1 MSITLTIPEKK
12 PNKTLY
18 ERIVEEDG
26 IDLADV
32 DWDWCTFIDCPT
44 SWEEAKDGY
53 DKFTL
58 LCALNMIID
67 ENDCADVAA
76 FLWENRDI
84 FEPFFN
90 KKNRSGYR
98 PMDYE
103 DISPDEDGGFYEA
116 YMVPMENLICG
127 NYSDKDYQEL
137 YEAFVKKA
145 ATGTEEESLS

>member
-12 PNKTLY
+12 ANKTVY
-18 ERIVEEDG
+18 ERVIEEDG

-58 LCALNMIID
+58 LCALSMIID
-67 ENDCADVAA
+67 ENDCADVGA
-76 FLWENRDI
+76 FLWENKDV

-90 KKNRSGYR
+90 KNNRYGYR
-98 PMDYE
+98 PKDY
-103 DISPDEDGGFYEA
+103 DDPQPDTDDGFYEA
-116 YMVPMENLICG
+116 YMMPFGSLLVG
-127 NYSDKDYQEL
+127 NYSDKDYEYL
-137 YEAFVKKA
+137 YNALAAKA
-145 ATGTEEESLS
+145 DAAAVAAK